1 MKILDNPAMF
11 DHPDVYMFQN
21 KDGCRLF
28 HSTSQREVRKIDLQS
43 SRCRQPLFIPALFRG
58 RVNNRYHYKQEKS
71 PHLGIEYIRAGSLA
85 VRQEDHC
92 FLLEPGDL
100 FLLLPGD
107 CNEVMT
113 GPDGFCIKDSFQ
125 VRGELLDAY
134 LESTGLN
141 RRECIGDFDWKK
153 FEETLTRLE
162 NSRRCPPAENGI
174 LAYELLQL
182 LAYPTPSP
190 SPEPEIVGLAAFM
203 RENLEKNLRTETL
216 MRQSGLSKR
225 ELNSKFR
232 AVYGETPHQHLI
244 GLRMKKAKQLLAEER
259 GLSIKEI
266 AQMTGWQN
274 PLNFSSAF
282 RKFTGTGPREFRE
295 AVRR

>member
-28 HSTSQREVRKIDLQS
+28 HSTSQREVRKIDLRS

-153 FEETLTRLE
+153 FEETLARLE

-232 AVYGETPHQHLI
+232 AVYGKTPHQHLI
-244 GLRMKKAKQLLAEER
+244 GLRMEKAKRLLAEER

-282 RKFTGTGPREFRE
+282 RKFTGTGPRKFRE

>member
-1 MKILDNPAMF
+1 
-11 DHPDVYMFQN
+11 
-21 KDGCRLF
+21 
-28 HSTSQREVRKIDLQS
+28 
-43 SRCRQPLFIPALFRG
+43 
-58 RVNNRYHYKQEKS
+58 
-71 PHLGIEYIRAGSLA
+71 
-85 VRQEDHC
+85 
-92 FLLEPGDL
+92 
-100 FLLLPGD
+100 
-107 CNEVMT
+107 
-113 GPDGFCIKDSFQ
+113 
-125 VRGELLDAY
+125 
-134 LESTGLN
+134 
-141 RRECIGDFDWKK
+141 
-153 FEETLTRLE
+153 
-162 NSRRCPPAENGI
+162 
-174 LAYELLQL
+174 
-182 LAYPTPSP
+182 
-190 SPEPEIVGLAAFM
+190 M

-282 RKFTGTGPREFRE
+282 RKFSGTGPREFRE